1 MKVRAVVFDLFN
13 TLTAP
18 VDDVDF
24 RASVRDMGLAA
35 GVNPDAFTRGWF
47 DVWRQLLDGSL
58 GTSEAGVR
66 RVCEATRAE
75 VAQARIGQAVEVRRE
90 FSRLA
95 LRPRGDA
102 VATLRQVRRLG
113 VRTALLSNC
122 TADVPDLWPSLP
134 YAELINEPLFS
145 CVEGLVKPDSDL
157 YQRACERLGVSPATC
172 IYVGDGDDHEL
183 TGADRA
189 GMRAVLI
196 RTPEATAASALSE
209 RDSWRGEAIETL
221 SEIPGLIRTGG
232 AA

>member
-24 RASVRDMGLAA
+24 RASVRAMGWAA
-35 GVNPDAFTRGWF
+35 GVDPDAFTRGWF
-47 DVWRQLLDGSL
+47 DVWRQQLDGTL

-66 RVCEATRAE
+66 RVCEAMGAE
-75 VAQARIGQAVEVRRE
+75 VAQARIGRAVEVRLE
-90 FSRLA
+90 FSRQA

-102 VATLRQVRRLG
+102 VATLRHVRRMG

-134 YAELINEPLFS
+134 YAELIDEPLFS
-145 CVEGLVKPDSDL
+145 CAEGLVKPHPGL
-157 YQRACERLGVSPATC
+157 YQRACERLGVGPAAC

-183 TGADRA
+183 TGAARA

-196 RTPEATAASALSE
+196 RTPEETAASSLSE
-209 RDSWRGEAIETL
+209 RGSWRGEAIDTL
-221 SEIPGLIRTGG
+221 SEIPGLIRTGS

>member
-18 VDDVDF
+18 VDAVDF
-24 RASVRDMGLAA
+24 RASIQDMGLAA

-47 DVWRQLLDGSL
+47 AVWRQQLDGTL
-58 GTSEAGVR
+58 ETTEAGVR
-66 RVCEATRAE
+66 RVCEAMGAE
-75 VAQARIGQAVEVRRE
+75 VAQAHIERAVKVRME
-90 FSRLA
+90 FSRRA

-102 VATLRQVRRLG
+102 VATLRQVRRMG

-122 TADVPDLWPSLP
+122 TADVPDLWSSLP
-134 YAELINEPLFS
+134 YAELIDEPLFS
-145 CVEGLVKPDSDL
+145 CVEGLVKPDPCL
-157 YQRACERLGVSPATC
+157 YQRACERLGVGPAAC

-196 RTPEATAASALSE
+196 RTPEATAASSLSE
-209 RDSWRGEAIETL
+209 RGSWRGEAINTL
-221 SEIPGLIRTGG
+221 SEIPGLIRTGR